1 MNVESFI
8 PLRIVVLSLLPS
20 SDCRTRRYG
29 LRGIKVGFGVDDDG
43 RCCWND
49 EDGRELLA
57 PTLTPSFLEDDE
69 APRGGGGG
77 ARIGDRPLA
86 GSFFADE
93 GVVFATVTVER
104 T

>member
-1 MNVESFI
+1 MLKVLFLSASSFCRCF
-8 PLRIVVLSLLPS
+8 PPPSAEPKDSVLEE
-20 SDCRTRRYG
+20 
-29 LRGIKVGFGVDDDG
+29 IKVGFGVDDDG

-86 GSFFADE
+86 SCFFAGE